1 MRQIAVILAVVVSII
16 TLINYTS
23 DGIVMESISQILIT
37 LATVLTSAGAW
48 QYYQNRLRV
57 KHKEFQEN
65 RGEQTMFRDDLRE
78 RVVILEQ
85 KLEQAY
91 REKNEVSERLAL
103 VMTELAQ
110 YKVRLEFLEK
120 ENDRLKNV

>member
-1 MRQIAVILAVVVSII
+1 
-16 TLINYTS
+16 
-23 DGIVMESISQILIT
+23 MEEWTQILVT

-57 KHKEFQEN
+57 KHQEAKEN
-65 RGEQTMFRDDLRE
+65 RGEQVMFRDDLRE
-78 RVVILEQ
+78 RVAILEQ

-91 REKNEVSERLAL
+91 EEKQSVSDRLAQ
-103 VMTELAQ
+103 VTTELAQ

-120 ENDRLKNV
+120 ENERLKNV

>member
-1 MRQIAVILAVVVSII
+1 
-16 TLINYTS
+16 
-23 DGIVMESISQILIT
+23 MEEWSQILVT

-57 KHKEFQEN
+57 KHQEAKES
-65 RGEQTMFRDDLRE
+65 RGEQVMFRDDLRE

-85 KLEQAY
+85 KLEQAHK
-91 REKNEVSERLAL
+91 EKEDVQGQLAK
-103 VMTELAQ
+103 VMTELAE
-110 YKVRLEFLEK
+110 YKIRLEFLEK

>member
-1 MRQIAVILAVVVSII
+1 
-16 TLINYTS
+16 
-23 DGIVMESISQILIT
+23 
-37 LATVLTSAGAW
+37 
-48 QYYQNRLRV
+48 
-57 KHKEFQEN
+57 
-65 RGEQTMFRDDLRE
+65 LRE

-120 ENDRLKNV
+120 ENERLKNV